1 MDVAGLEQY
10 PMLQGCDHGLVIS
23 GGECASD
30 HEVGDVLREE
40 VVRVPQVPEPYSQIE
55 LRAVARGQ
63 LIRSRLMV
71 GVGEVGFG
79 LGLWHLAC
87 VQERVRERYVA
98 FSGNA

>member
-1 MDVAGLEQY
+1 M
-10 PMLQGCDHGLVIS
+10 
-23 GGECASD
+23 
-30 HEVGDVLREE
+30 
-40 VVRVPQVPEPYSQIE
+40 RVPQVPEPYSQIE

-87 VQERVRERYVA
+87 VQERVRERCGVQWERV
-98 FSGNA
+98 GVPGVVDQEVLPT